1 MGNGMRAGTVLIVT
15 MAVVMVAGPGGL
27 HRDAV
32 DSVVAAE
39 SMVRSSDRE
48 EKDRILRLQKDLQGL
63 AGTVDERDALLV
75 ADTVIRTSKVLAE
88 QYELVSPPLWHN
100 FLVNQGV
107 KKRGLCWH
115 WTTDLL
121 KQLRKLDQNSFDFHW
136 GIAHAE
142 TPWRIHNT
150 VVATGK
156 GQAFDE
162 GMVLDPWRDSGRLFW
177 ARVKADR
184 YPWKFRP
191 YP

>member
-1 MGNGMRAGTVLIVT
+1 MWNRAHAGTMVVVLVLIWGCGSIRYGWVES
-15 MAVVMVAGPGGL
+15 A
-27 HRDAV
+27 
-32 DSVVAAE
+32 VAAE
-39 SMVRSSDRE
+39 PKILSSSSDQSE
-48 EKDRILRLQKDLQGL
+48 NDRILRLQKDLQGL
-63 AGTVDERDALLV
+63 AGTIDERDALLV
-75 ADTVIRTSKVLAE
+75 ADTAIRTSMALAK
-88 QYELVSPPLWHN
+88 QYELVRPPLWHN

-107 KKRGLCWH
+107 KKRGLCCD

-121 KQLRKLDQNSFDFHW
+121 KQLRKLDQKSFDFHW
-136 GIAHAE
+136 GIAHAD

-162 GMVLDPWRDSGRLFW
+162 GIILDPWRNSGRLFW

-184 YPWKFRP
+184 YPWKFRQ

>member
-1 MGNGMRAGTVLIVT
+1 MWNRAHAGTMVVVLVLIW
-15 MAVVMVAGPGGL
+15 GCGSIRSG
-27 HRDAV
+27 
-32 DSVVAAE
+32 SVESAFAAE
-39 SMVRSSDRE
+39 PKILPSSSDQS
-48 EKDRILRLQKDLQGL
+48 EKDRILRLQRDLQGL
-63 AGTVDERDALLV
+63 AGTIDERDALLV
-75 ADTVIRTSKVLAE
+75 ADTAIRTSMALAK

-107 KKRGLCWH
+107 KKRGLCCD

-121 KQLRKLDQNSFDFHW
+121 KQLRKLDQKSFDFHW
-136 GIAHAE
+136 GIAHAD

-162 GMVLDPWRDSGRLFW
+162 GIILDPWRNSGRLFW
-177 ARVKADR
+177 TRVKADR
-184 YPWKFRP
+184 YPWKFRQ